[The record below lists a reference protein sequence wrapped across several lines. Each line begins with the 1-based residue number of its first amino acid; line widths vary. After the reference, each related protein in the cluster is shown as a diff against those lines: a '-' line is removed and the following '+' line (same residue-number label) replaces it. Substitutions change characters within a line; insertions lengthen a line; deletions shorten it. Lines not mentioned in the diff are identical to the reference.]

1 MDLNMSIIRAA
12 CKDNG
17 FVKLHNEEY
26 QKPKLSIEKMGLLA
40 YFSSLPAGW
49 EIRDSYLMA
58 VFDLGRDKT
67 RAILKEFEVLGYLDR
82 SPEKE
87 IKGKFIDR
95 YYTVKGTSSPLN
107 NDGKL
112 RPFTMVSNQVVH
124 NTNISFKAK
133 GLLTYLLSF
142 PDSWELSPYQIQKVF
157 TLSEKVTENL
167 IKELISA
174 GYIEKSLNNKTKKNQ
189 YIVHEMPINS
199 INCDQLR
206 VNSTLVPEK
215 HDFQSMDNQSMVFQS
230 TEKQLVDFQSVENQS
245 TLIKINTKKEDF
257 KEKRLNKKA
266 TAELLNKDLSNST
279 IQPEKPAAAFLSS
292 QTVLKNADMVIGE
305 TLTVNQI
312 AAVKSR
318 IASLGVTYYAPEVLV
333 EQIVLTLLSPK
344 SFTYAGSDFLKKL
357 NTIIKIINEGR
368 WTAPTMPKEVEEVKE
383 KESKTNDQF
392 IREKQ
397 NAINQIA
404 GEINFCE
411 DVLKL
416 HQARGE
422 SKLADY
428 VSADISRL
436 NNKLILIKKEIAEFN
451 ITINQGEDTYSHFNP
466 YQSQGYSARH

>member
-1 MDLNMSIIRAA
+1 MSIIRAA
-12 CKDNG
+12 CKNNG

-67 RAILKEFEVLGYLDR
+67 RAILKDFEVLGYLDR

-95 YYTVKGTSSPLN
+95 FYTVKGTSSPLN

-112 RPFTMVSNQVVH
+112 RPYTMVSNQVVQ

-230 TEKQLVDFQSVENQS
+230 TEKQSVDFQSVENQS

-266 TAELLNKDLSNST
+266 TAEILNTDLTNST
-279 IQPEKPAAAFLSS
+279 RHPEKPAAAFLSS
-292 QTVLKNADMVIGE
+292 SISFKNTDKLIGDS
-305 TLTVNQI
+305 LTDNQI
-312 AAVKSR
+312 EKVRAMV
-318 IASLGVTYYAPEVLV
+318 ASLGATDQEPVILV
-333 EQIVLTLLSPK
+333 EQIVVTLLNPK
-344 SFTYAGSDFLKKL
+344 SFSNAGTDFLKKL
-357 NTIIKIINEGR
+357 NTCKSMILKGL
-368 WTAPTMPKEVEEVKE
+368 WTTPSMPKEVEEAKAKE
-383 KESKTNDQF
+383 FIDDELFIKSIRIEKININSALEQLITSLDYCRSKGLEGSIQSLESQVTDC
-392 IREKQ
+392 Q
-397 NAINQIA
+397 NRLAAI
-404 GEINFCE
+404 EIE
-411 DVLKL
+411 
-416 HQARGE
+416 
-422 SKLADY
+422 
-428 VSADISRL
+428 IS
-436 NNKLILIKKEIAEFN
+436 EFN
-451 ITINQGEDTYSHFNP
+451 ITSVQGEDTYSHFNP
-466 YQSQGYSARH
+466 HQSKGSSAPH